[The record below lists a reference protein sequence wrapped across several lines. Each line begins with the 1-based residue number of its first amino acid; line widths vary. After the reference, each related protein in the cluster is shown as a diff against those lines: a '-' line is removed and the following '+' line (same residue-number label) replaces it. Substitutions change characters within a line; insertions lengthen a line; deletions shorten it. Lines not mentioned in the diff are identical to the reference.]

1 MSVIFRLLYG
11 YILEKKNLIDNI
23 AKDDMRQIN
32 CKSTKCNL
40 IKEIIAVISSLPFDV
55 VLLGSAQV
63 YYLPL
68 LLPQSNTKD
77 TAKWGLT
84 LPILPLS
91 SSSSLLHARKQA
103 P

>member
-55 VLLGSAQV
+55 VLGSAQV

-77 TAKWGLT
+77 TAKWSLT

>member
-40 IKEIIAVISSLPFDV
+40 IKEIIAV
-55 VLLGSAQV
+55 VLGGDRDPGSARV
-63 YYLPL
+63 
-68 LLPQSNTKD
+68 T
-77 TAKWGLT
+77 WGLNWQ
-84 LPILPLS
+84 LNRRALFS
-91 SSSSLLHARKQA
+91 
-103 P
+103 

>member
-55 VLLGSAQV
+55 VLGSAQV
-63 YYLPL
+63 TWS
-68 LLPQSNTKD
+68 QVDGNTK
-77 TAKWGLT
+77 K
-84 LPILPLS
+84 
-91 SSSSLLHARKQA
+91 KNF
-103 P
+103 

>member
-63 YYLPL
+63 
-68 LLPQSNTKD
+68 
-77 TAKWGLT
+77 
-84 LPILPLS
+84 
-91 SSSSLLHARKQA
+91 
-103 P
+103 